1 MSGCANCV
9 WIQYA
14 DEMSSKLENGSDVAR
29 DIIMNEMQ
37 DTNMRT
43 FLEMELRL
51 LKAKKDPK

>member
-14 DEMSSKLENGSDVAR
+14 DEMSAKMQDGSSVAR
-29 DIIMNEMQ
+29 DIIMKEVE
-37 DTNMRT
+37 DANMRS

-51 LKAKKDPK
+51 LNSKNKK